1 MGGPMG
7 TLKPGATYIYERVD
21 GRIYA
26 REFGAEPD
34 TRKLVGYELKQQE
47 LAERRYYF
55 NHIND
60 VLVMSEQHEDMKELL
75 DKLFVLY
82 NLRKT
87 ND

>member
-1 MGGPMG
+1 MGVPMG

-26 REFGAEPD
+26 REFGKSD
-34 TRKLVGYELKQQE
+34 RQLMGYDLKQQE
-47 LAERRYYF
+47 LAERRYYM
-55 NHIND
+55 NHMND
-60 VLVMSEQHEDMKELL
+60 VLVMSEQHADMKDLL

-87 ND
+87 HD